1 MRSLRWRFILPYIA
15 ILALILAGLAF
26 YLPRQLREYTL
37 GFWRDYLLAEARLV
51 AGQSPELFQPGGL
64 EGQKVSAAQEYAR
77 LLGVRVT
84 LIRADG
90 VVIAD
95 SEADPQSMDNHAS
108 RPEVRAAL
116 QGQEGINERPSGT
129 MGTEMLYAAI
139 PVIDAGQVVGVTR
152 LSVPL
157 SDVRAQLAL
166 IQRSSVGFV
175 LLVIVLAVILTL
187 LLTEFTIRPL
197 RELTSAVEQM
207 RGGSFAAVPQHRRGD
222 EIAVLGKTF
231 NEMSAQLRSKI
242 EELETERKRLDSV
255 LDNMTDG
262 VLIIDQ
268 DGAVQLI
275 NPAAAQIV
283 RIDPAE
289 SKNKTLIE
297 VTRQHQLVDIWKRS
311 QQDGRQHTA
320 TLETAQGRAFVQA
333 IASPLGDST
342 PGSTLLLLQD
352 LTRLRRLETVRRDF
366 ISNVSH
372 ELRTPL
378 AGLKALAETLQ
389 EGALED
395 APAARRFLERM
406 DAEIDTLI
414 QLVQELLELARIE
427 SGRVPLEKISVA
439 PSDLVRRGVERM
451 ALQAERA
458 GLRLTLDVPVHLPAV
473 NADPGRMEQVLV
485 NLLHNAIKFTPP
497 GGDITVSAYQQE
509 QVVVF
514 VVRDTGTGIDSETLP
529 RIFERFYKSDPA
541 RSGGGTGL
549 GLSIARHLVEAHGGR
564 IWAESEPDAGSVF
577 FFSLPLA

>member
-1 MRSLRWRFILPYIA
+1 MRSLRWRFLLPYIA
-15 ILALILAGLAF
+15 ILVLILAGLSY
-26 YLPRQLREYTL
+26 YLPRQLRAYTL
-37 GFWRDYLLAEARLV
+37 GFWRDNLLSEARLV
-51 AGQSPELFQPGGL
+51 AGQSRDFFQPGGNVD
-64 EGQKVSAAQEYAR
+64 QNVAQQYAR

-90 VVIAD
+90 VVLAD
-95 SEADPQSMDNHAS
+95 SEAEPRSMDNHAS
-108 RPEVRAAL
+108 RPEVRDAMKGL
-116 QGQEGINERPSGT
+116 EGINERPSGT
-129 MGTEMLYAAI
+129 TGTEMLYAAI
-139 PVIDAGQVVGVTR
+139 PVMDAGQVIGVAR

-157 SDVRAQLAL
+157 SDVRAQLSV
-166 IQRSSVGFV
+166 IQRSIVGFT
-175 LLVIVLAVILTL
+175 LLVILLAVILTL

-197 RELTSAVEQM
+197 RELTSAVEQT

-242 EELETERKRLDSV
+242 DELETERKRLDSV
-255 LDNMTDG
+255 MDNMTDG
-262 VLIIDQ
+262 VLIVDYE
-268 DGAVQLI
+268 GAVKLI

-283 RIDPAE
+283 RIDPSE
-289 SKNKTLIE
+289 SINKTLIE
-297 VTRQHQLVDIWKRS
+297 VTRQHQLVEIWKRS
-311 QQDGRQHTA
+311 QHDGRQHTA
-320 TLETAQGRAFVQA
+320 TLETGQGRVFVQA

-342 PGSTLLLLQD
+342 PGSTLILLQD

-395 APAARRFLERM
+395 PPAARRFLERM

-427 SGRVPLEKISVA
+427 SGRVPLEMVSIM
-439 PSDLVRRGVERM
+439 PSELVRRGVERM

-458 GLRLTLDVPVHLPAV
+458 GLQLTLDIPDHLPAV
-473 NADPGRMEQVLV
+473 SADPGRMEQVLV

-497 GGDITVSAYQQE
+497 GGEISISAFQQE
-509 QVVVF
+509 DTVIF
-514 VVRDTGTGIDSETLP
+514 VVRDTGTGIDPQALP

-541 RSGGGTGL
+541 RSTGGTGL
-549 GLSIARHLVEAHGGR
+549 GLSIARHMVEAHGGR
-564 IWAESEPDAGSVF
+564 IWAESEPGAGSAF